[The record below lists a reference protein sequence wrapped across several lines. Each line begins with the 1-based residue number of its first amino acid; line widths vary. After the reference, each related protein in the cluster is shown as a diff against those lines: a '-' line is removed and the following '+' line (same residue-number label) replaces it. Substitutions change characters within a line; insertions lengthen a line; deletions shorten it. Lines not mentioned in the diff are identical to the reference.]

1 MRVRGRFHTIAV
13 AGALLGLVEVSSVA
27 NLQAADELRLGREG
41 HTTIPFDLRNQHLWI
56 RGRVNGADSIW
67 IVVDTG
73 ASSSVL
79 DEGVAR
85 RLSIP
90 LTAAGEAHG
99 AGGAQR
105 QYHARDVTVEIGGL
119 QLRSSQMSALD
130 LASLAQT
137 GGRAMQMVLGYELF
151 RSSVVRFDYE
161 RGLMDVWDAQHAP
174 REQGG
179 ATVPM
184 TLVQNHPYVEATLH
198 VPGRPPLRGRFVID
212 SGSSGALIVTPEVTA
227 REKLLTAFPRTT
239 AAIGRGVGGEVK
251 SHIARAD
258 SFSIGGLTFARPMV
272 SMPDSSAG
280 RISVV
285 GSIGNIGGQILGRCS
300 VTFDYA
306 RQRIHFEPGPSF
318 DRPFETDMSGFAFNN
333 TPEGILVRVV
343 NPDSPAAEAGL
354 QVGDRITQV
363 DDQPANTIDPSAL
376 RLQLQKEGR
385 TVRLRV
391 QRGAETM
398 EKTLTLR
405 RLL

>member
-13 AGALLGLVEVSSVA
+13 AAALLGLVEVSSVA
-27 NLQAADELRLGREG
+27 NLQAADEVRLGREG
-41 HTTIPFDLRNQHLWI
+41 HATIPFDLRNQHLWI
-56 RGRVNGADSIW
+56 RGRVNGADSVW

-99 AGGAQR
+99 AGGSQR

-119 QLRSSQMSALD
+119 QLRSSQMAALD

-161 RGLMDVWDAQHAP
+161 RGLMDVWDREHAP

-184 TLVQNHPYVEATLH
+184 TLVQNHPYVEATLYI
-198 VPGRPPLRGRFVID
+198 PGRAPLGGRFVID
-212 SGSSGALIVTPEVTA
+212 SGSSMSLILTPEITQ
-227 REKLLTAFPRTT
+227 REKLLTAFPRTMV
-239 AAIGRGVGGEVK
+239 AIGRGVGGEVK
-251 SHIARAD
+251 NHLARAD
-258 SFSIGGLTFARPMV
+258 SFSIGGLTFDRPTV
-272 SMPDSSAG
+272 AMPDSSAG

-306 RQRIHFEPGPSF
+306 RQRIHLEPGPSF
-318 DRPFETDMSGFAFNN
+318 DRPFETDMSGFSFTR

-343 NPDSPAAEAGL
+343 NPDSPASQAGL
-354 QVGDRITQV
+354 QVGDRIMQV
-363 DDQPANTIDPSAL
+363 DDQPADTIDPSVL